1 MSLKSLLAEGL
12 LRPHRTSQREVAD
25 LFRLVERDLADAAVT
40 KISADRRFA
49 TAYNAA
55 LQLATIVLHAGGYRT
70 ERMGHHRI
78 TFQVLPEIMGKEAD
92 SQSAYFD
99 LCRSKRNITD
109 YDRAGQISEKEAEE
123 ILKQAREF
131 KQDVERWLKKHHP
144 SIVPAGVK

>member
-1 MSLKSLLAEGL
+1 MTV
-12 LRPHRTSQREVAD
+12 P
-25 LFRLVERDLADAAVT
+25 
-40 KISADRRFA
+40 II
-49 TAYNAA
+49 A

-78 TFQVLPEIMGKEAD
+78 TFQVLPEIMDKETE

-131 KQDVERWLKKHHP
+131 QRDVQRWLKKHH
-144 SIVPAGVK
+144 SSLVQEDEGR